1 MIMKKIKSHIRLDD
15 SSAGYFFRQGSHKDL
30 VTLKAKNFESCRKFV
45 NGMKI

>member
-15 SSAGYFFRQGSHKDL
+15 SSAGYVFRQASHKDL